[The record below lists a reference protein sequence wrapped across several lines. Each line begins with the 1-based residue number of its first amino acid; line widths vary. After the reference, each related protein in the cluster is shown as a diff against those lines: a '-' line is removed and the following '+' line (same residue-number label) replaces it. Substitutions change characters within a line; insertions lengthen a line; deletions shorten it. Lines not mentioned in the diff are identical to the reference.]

1 MTEQGQEDQGQENR
15 APGVTED
22 EDEEEEGVN
31 DPRNKNKKQ
40 HK

>member
-1 MTEQGQEDQGQENR
+1 MTDQDQEDQGQENQ

-22 EDEEEEGVN
+22 EDEEEDGVN
-31 DPRNKNKKQ
+31 DPSKENKKQ